1 MIKHN
6 LKKGYSIRLAG
17 KTEKVVIDAARPK
30 YFASQ
35 PPDFPGLKPKL
46 EVDIGSMVKIGSPLY
61 YDKLKPDVKF
71 LSPASGKVLKI
82 NRGDR
87 RAITEVVVE
96 SDGEENSIDFGSYK
110 FDELANLSTPDIKKQ
125 LLKGGLWPLIRQRPF
140 SKIADPEMIPRDIF
154 ICAMDTAPL
163 AADEEFLLQD
173 ENEYFQAGLT
183 LLKQLTVGKVYL
195 TVDASQDKNVSAIT
209 NAEDV
214 ETHSF
219 SGKHPAGNVS
229 VHIHHIAPI
238 NVGEIIWY
246 LYASDVA
253 LIGKL
258 FLQGTYPVQ
267 RMIAVTGSSLK
278 PEARKYYRTWLGA
291 GVQTIVNEG
300 TLIEDQVRI
309 ISGNVLSGRRINE
322 NGYLGFYARTLT
334 VIPDSR
340 ERIFFGWLTPGLKD
354 ESFSRTFL
362 SKYFPRKEYIKDT
375 KVHGGTRAFIQT
387 GDYEKVL
394 PMDILPAH
402 LVKSII
408 AEEIEDMIALG
419 LLEVDE
425 EDFALC
431 SYICPS
437 KIDFGKY
444 IREGLDI
451 LEKEG

>member
-1 MIKHN
+1 MIKHK
-6 LKKGYSIRLAG
+6 LKKGYDIRLAG
-17 KTEKVVIDAARPK
+17 KTEQVVVDAERPK
-30 YFASQ
+30 LFASQ
-35 PPDFPGLKPKL
+35 PPDFPGLKPRL
-46 EVDIGSMVKIGSPLY
+46 EVDIGSMVNIGSPLY
-61 YDKLKPDVKF
+61 YDKLNPDVKF
-71 LSPASGKVLKI
+71 LSPASGKVLQI

-87 RAITEVVVE
+87 RAIAEVVVE
-96 SDGEENSIDFGSYK
+96 SDGEDNTIDFGSYK
-110 FDELANLSTPDIKKQ
+110 MDELANLSVPDIKKH
-125 LLKGGLWPLIRQRPF
+125 LLEGGLWPLIRQRPF
-140 SKIADPEMIPRDIF
+140 SKIADPEKTPRDIF

-163 AADEEFLLQD
+163 AADHEFLLQE
-173 ENEYFQAGLT
+173 ENDFFQAGLT
-183 LLKQLTVGKVYL
+183 VLKRLTEGKAYL
-195 TVDASQDKNVSAIT
+195 TVDALRDEHVPAIV
-209 NAEDV
+209 NAEGV
-214 ETHSF
+214 ETHEF
-219 SGKHPAGNVS
+219 CGKHPAGNVS

-238 NVGEIIWY
+238 YVGEIVWY

-258 FLQGTYPVQ
+258 FLQGTYPIERV
-267 RMIAVTGSSLK
+267 IAVAGSSLR
-278 PEARKYYRTWLGA
+278 PESRKYYRTWLGA
-291 GVQTIVNEG
+291 SVQTIVNEG
-300 TLIEDQVRI
+300 TLIEHHVRI
-309 ISGNVLSGRRINE
+309 ISGNVLSGRKINE

-334 VIPDSR
+334 VISDSP
-340 ERIFFGWLTPGLKD
+340 ERVFFGWLTPGLND

-362 SKYFPRKEYIKDT
+362 SKYFPRKEYVKDT
-375 KVHGGTRAFIQT
+375 RVHGGTRAFIQT

-394 PMDILPAH
+394 PMDILPAY
-402 LVKSII
+402 LVKSIM